1 MEDEDTGAEPNA
13 ISASFA
19 DPYVL
24 LIRDDASIFVV
35 ACDDSYDLE
44 EVEREDD
51 VLLSTKWLTGC
62 LYTDTTGTFANV
74 QSNKGQKDGEN
85 IMMFLLSA
93 GGALYVSGI
102 HPLVFLVLTS
112 IFRSTHCLTCRKRSM
127 SQKGSALCRRFS
139 QLITLRED
147 LLREKL

>member
-102 HPLVFLVLTS
+102 HPLVFL
-112 IFRSTHCLTCRKRSM
+112 F
-127 SQKGSALCRRFS
+127 
-139 QLITLRED
+139 
-147 LLREKL
+147 